1 MGDREEDD
9 EEGWTLVVGNFGDVV
24 VGADGEEVGGWTADI
39 FDASPRICSVGL
51 EKEAKRMLR
60 ARRSTEAPFS
70 SIVSRGRCV
79 TLDGLLG
86 PSGKECRAGVLRAL
100 EFAACRPGPAG
111 NKAPASAPGFLKGS

>member
-1 MGDREEDD
+1 M
-9 EEGWTLVVGNFGDVV
+9 LVIGNFGDVV
-24 VGADGEEVGGWTADI
+24 VGVDGEKVGGWKADI
-39 FDASPRICSVGL
+39 FEASPQMCSVGL

-79 TLDGLLG
+79 MLDGLLV

-111 NKAPASAPGFLKGS
+111 NKTPASAPGLLKDS